1 MHLSVTVMLSNVL
14 LLLLLLLLHS
24 LSWCSVGSGAVLRFM
39 HQAIQVNQRLTC

>member
-1 MHLSVTVMLSNVL
+1 MHLSVTVMLSNV